1 MKKFLFAL
9 LLAVAANTYPLPV
22 SADEQRTVFVSILP
36 QKYFVQQICMDRVQV
51 EVMVQPGASPHTYEP
66 KASQMT
72 KLASTA
78 VYFAVGDSFETA
90 WLGKL
95 AAVNPNMPIVH
106 TDANI
111 AKIPMATHGHD
122 DGHEEAEKMQ
132 HAEGAG
138 HSVQG
143 SPDPHIWLSPT
154 LVKQQVKTMLDTLV
168 ALYPDQAQFFT
179 KNSEDFLR
187 KIDELD
193 AQLRAILE
201 GSRGKQ
207 FMVFHPSW
215 GYFARDYG
223 LEQVP
228 VEIEGKQP
236 KPAQLKELVEHAREK
251 DIRVIFAQPQFST
264 KSAQIIAREIG
275 GEVSLADPLAED
287 WPTNLLTVAET
298 IRRVVEK

>member
-1 MKKFLFAL
+1 MGKLIFSL
-9 LLAVAANTYPLPV
+9 LLAVVANIYPLLV
-22 SADEQRTVFVSILP
+22 SANEQRRVFVSILP

-111 AKIPMATHGHD
+111 TKIAMAAHGHD
-122 DGHEEAEKMQ
+122 DGHEDAGKMH
-132 HAEGAG
+132 HAEDAG
-138 HSVQG
+138 HSGKG

-154 LVKQQVKTMLDTLV
+154 LVKQQVKTMLDTLTR
-168 ALYPDQAQFFT
+168 LYPDQVQFFT
-179 KNSEDFLR
+179 RNAEDFLG

-193 AQLRAILE
+193 AQLRTILKE
-201 GSRGKQ
+201 SRGKQ

-223 LEQVP
+223 LEQLP

-251 DIRVIFAQPQFST
+251 DIRVIFAQPQFSI

-275 GEVSLADPLAED
+275 GEVTLADPLAED
-287 WPTNLLTVAET
+287 WPTNLLMVAET
-298 IRRVVEK
+298 ISRVVEK